1 MKHNENYKD
10 VEMDKAEFDRWPS
23 TFIAETLLNGMGRV
37 VDSSIKDNTK
47 SGVATEDLDSSE
59 IVGNILR
66 TVSGI
71 VDVNNVLEP
80 YETGMLSDLTSLTE
94 NVMINIVTGITIN
107 NHSKDMSCFTA
118 AFPTLSPY
126 GTGNHKDDRRLVPLS
141 LSNWVQLLLSNS
153 SRYTF
158 LY

>member
-1 MKHNENYKD
+1 MKHNKNYKS

-23 TFIAETLLNGMGRV
+23 TFIAENLLNGMGRV
-37 VDSSIKDNTK
+37 INSSMEDNAK
-47 SGVATEDLDSSE
+47 SGATEDLDSSE
-59 IVGNILR
+59 IVGDIPR

-94 NVMINIVTGITIN
+94 NVTINVVTGNTIN
-107 NHSKDMSCFTA
+107 NHSRDLSYFTA
-118 AFPTLSPY
+118 VFPTLFPY
-126 GTGNHKDDRRLVPLS
+126 GTGNHKDEHLTVPLS
-141 LSNWVQLLLSNS
+141 LSNWVQLLLRNS
-153 SRYTF
+153 SRYLF